1 MEHVYFPYGIFFL
14 LFCPWLFMFV
24 SRIPVTFNAGV
35 SFLLVTSKT
44 AQHKAGGIS
53 GSVSLNGEAV

>member
-1 MEHVYFPYGIFFL
+1 MYTFLMEIFFDYFFL
-14 LFCPWLFMFV
+14 GCLCLFPEFH
-24 SRIPVTFNAGV
+24 SGV
-35 SFLLVTSKT
+35 SFLLVTSKA